1 MSLSKS
7 KSQPVSQSRPQHRI
21 NLNLE
26 KSLATYVAAA
36 GAAGVSLM
44 ALSPAA
50 EATIVYTPVNVQILG
65 NTFVAVDLNNDGTPD
80 IQVGYSIGGYSGRLL
95 AAPYT
100 GNSLRQ
106 ANNYNNP
113 GYAAAVFFGVPI
125 GPGGVFR
132 GYDNFRMATCFA
144 KSGVSGCGG
153 PWNNVGARYL
163 GVRFKIGAETHYGWV
178 RVDVTTVG
186 LGFSMTLA
194 GYAYETDPSTPIDA
208 GHNHPGK
215 KGHATPPKLQP
226 IVGMKGMKG
235 MHAGLHSPQSISLGA
250 LALGAP
256 GLSIWRREETAS
268 LNSPANRA

>member
-1 MSLSKS
+1 MSLSKF
-7 KSQPVSQSRPQHRI
+7 KPQPVHQSRAPHRI

-50 EATIVYTPVNVQILG
+50 EATIVYTPVNIQILG
-65 NTFVAVDLNNDGTPD
+65 NTFVAVDLNNDGIPD
-80 IQVGYSIGGYSGRLL
+80 MQIGYSIGGYSGRLQ
-95 AAPYT
+95 AAPYP

-113 GYAAAVFFGVPI
+113 GYAAAIFFGVPI
-125 GPGGVFR
+125 GPGGVFK
-132 GYDNFRMATCFA
+132 GYDNFRMATCVA
-144 KSGVSGCGG
+144 KSNVSGCAG

-163 GVRFKIGAETHYGWV
+163 GVRFKIGTDTHYGWV

-186 LGFSMTLA
+186 LGFNMTLS
-194 GYAYETDPSTPIDA
+194 GYAYETDPGTPIDA

-215 KGHATPPKLQP
+215 RGIAKPLKLQP
-226 IVGMKGMKG
+226 II
-235 MHAGLHSPQSISLGA
+235 HPRQQTSLGA

-256 GLSIWRREETAS
+256 GLSIWRREETS
-268 LNSPANRA
+268 SPINPANGA